1 LVTGAAGFIGSTLV
15 DRLLLEGHEVIGIDS
30 FTPYYDRS
38 QKYSNVASAVGHKRF
53 KLQVLDLS
61 TDNLEGLLD
70 GISDVFHQAGQP
82 GVRASWGS
90 DFREYVAWNILGTQR
105 LLESARTS
113 STVESFVAASSS
125 SVYGF
130 AESFPTSELC
140 IPRPISPYGVTKLAS
155 EHLCS
160 LYREEFGV
168 PTVSLRYFT
177 VFGPRQ
183 RPDMAISR
191 MVDACIN
198 NQEFTMFGDGTQER
212 DFTYVDD
219 VVQANLLAAQ
229 MIKETGDLSPVF
241 NIGGN
246 TPVSMKEVAESVQRI
261 VGKELRVEHVVRE
274 HGDPKATGADTERA
288 SKELNWLPKIDF
300 QLGIR
305 RQVEY
310 QQSSVI
316 SKEK

>member
-1 LVTGAAGFIGSTLV
+1 
-15 DRLLLEGHEVIGIDS
+15 
-30 FTPYYDRS
+30 
-38 QKYSNVASAVGHKRF
+38 
-53 KLQVLDLS
+53 
-61 TDNLEGLLD
+61 
-70 GISDVFHQAGQP
+70 
-82 GVRASWGS
+82 
-90 DFREYVAWNILGTQR
+90 
-105 LLESARTS
+105 
-113 STVESFVAASSS
+113 
-125 SVYGF
+125 
-130 AESFPTSELC
+130 
-140 IPRPISPYGVTKLAS
+140 
-155 EHLCS
+155 
-160 LYREEFGV
+160 
-168 PTVSLRYFT
+168 
-177 VFGPRQ
+177 
-183 RPDMAISR
+183 
-191 MVDACIN
+191 
-198 NQEFTMFGDGTQER
+198 MFGDGTQER

-316 SKEK
+316 S